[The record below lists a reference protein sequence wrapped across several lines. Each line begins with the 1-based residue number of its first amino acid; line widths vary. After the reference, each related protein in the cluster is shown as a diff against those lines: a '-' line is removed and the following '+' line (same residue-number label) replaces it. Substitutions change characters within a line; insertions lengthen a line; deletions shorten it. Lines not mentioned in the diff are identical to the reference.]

1 MELGKD
7 IVIHVNTLALLS
19 LMMDLL
25 CFRIINSAI
34 FAPITVSLDEHYLV
48 VVEVDGTP
56 VIQPGLT
63 LEGINSGNVSSSAV
77 NQIRLNIGQRVAV
90 LVFPL
95 NISGEPDTKSYWL
108 RATMDNSAFPSPAN
122 VSSVLGIVSYS
133 SPYLPETQDWTTPVC
148 VSSKP
153 CSFCVDVN
161 KLITLYPTN
170 EGITASP
177 DQTETIA
184 IDFVTNSQGLNRP
197 TLNTINCV
205 SPSPSTYFL
214 ALVQAGSF
222 PSPDYP
228 CYTITIDYGKI
239 VRMIFNNRDTGEHPI
254 HLHGYKFWVLQEAA
268 PDAGDYN
275 AANSDLN
282 LVNPLYR
289 DVATVNANSFLVIQL
304 VADNP
309 GLWMLHCHID
319 WHMNIGFVGLV
330 NIGQAQYLDQVGTTK
345 MIETC

>member
-1 MELGKD
+1 
-7 IVIHVNTLALLS
+7 
-19 LMMDLL
+19 
-25 CFRIINSAI
+25 
-34 FAPITVSLDEHYLV
+34 LDEHYFV

-63 LEGINSGNVSSSAV
+63 LEGINSGDASSASAV

-95 NISGEPDTKSYWL
+95 TTAKPSGEPDTKSYWI
-108 RATMDNSAFPSPAN
+108 RATLDNTAFPSPAP
-122 VSSVLGIVSYS
+122 VSTVLGIVSYS
-133 SPYLPETQDWTTPVC
+133 SLYLPNTLDWSSPVC

-153 CSFCVDVN
+153 CSYCIDVN
-161 KLITLYPTN
+161 KLITLKPEPN
-170 EGITASP
+170 AIPASP
-177 DQTETIA
+177 DQTETIV
-184 IDFVTNSQGLNRP
+184 IDFIANSEGLNRP
-197 TLNTINCV
+197 TLNTITCT
-205 SPSPSTYFL
+205 PPTTTYFL
-214 ALVQAGSF
+214 ALVQAGKF
-222 PSPDYP
+222 PSKDNP

-239 VRMIFNNRDTGEHPI
+239 VRMIFNNRDGGEHPM

-275 AANSDLN
+275 AANADLN

-289 DVATVNANSFLVIQL
+289 DVATVNANSFLVIQF

-319 WHMNIGFVGLV
+319 WHMNVGFVGLV
-330 NIGQAQYLDQVGTTK
+330 NIGEAQYLDEVGTTNK
-345 MIETC
+345 VLTC